1 MSILASVLAPAVSNG
16 DVILIIVFVTIP
28 IAAIAFIANAGN
40 AFRSIGK
47 GGLSVEFESDLGE
60 GLRDS
65 GAEAEAVGVR
75 EDELR
80 QMLEAK
86 AYRQR
91 ARGEAPFDIEAELKR
106 LLATQQVVAPS
117 NDDPALR
124 EEVRQLVVARNER
137 RARQGKEP
145 LEVEAEIARQLREL
159 ENLGQ

>member
-1 MSILASVLAPAVSNG
+1 MAVLSSVVAPAVSNG
-16 DVILIIVFVTIP
+16 EVILIIVFVTIP
-28 IAAIAFIANAGN
+28 VAAIAFIANAGN

-47 GGLSVEFESDLGE
+47 GGLSVEFESDNPQGM
-60 GLRDS
+60 RDS
-65 GAEAEAVGVR
+65 GAEAEPAGAR

-86 AYRQR
+86 AYRQS
-91 ARGEAPFDIEAELKR
+91 ARGETPLDVEQELARVLAEKP
-106 LLATQQVVAPS
+106 AAPS

-124 EEVRQLVVARNER
+124 EEVRQLVVARNQR

-145 LEVEAEIARQLREL
+145 LDVDAEVARQLREL